1 MILYKMCLAIQLV
14 AMMLLPTASVFGGRL
29 KPTFVVMGDDTIVAS
44 AVVTDTPYNAD
55 PTGARDATTA
65 IQQALDAVAALNG
78 GVVYLPA
85 GKYRL
90 NGNLNLAY
98 GVTIAGNSGST
109 ARTMLLAY
117 YGRGDA
123 DKSP

>member
-1 MILYKMCLAIQLV
+1 MCPAIQLV
-14 AMMLLPTASVFGGRL
+14 AMMLLTAASVFGGRL
-29 KPTFVVMGDDTIVAS
+29 KPAFIDMGDDTIVAS
-44 AVVTDTPYNAD
+44 AVVTDAPYNAD

-65 IQQALDAVAALNG
+65 IQMALDAVAALNG

-98 GVTIAGNSGST
+98 GVTIAGQFGGT
-109 ARTMLLAY
+109 ARTTLLAY

-123 DKSP
+123 DKPP